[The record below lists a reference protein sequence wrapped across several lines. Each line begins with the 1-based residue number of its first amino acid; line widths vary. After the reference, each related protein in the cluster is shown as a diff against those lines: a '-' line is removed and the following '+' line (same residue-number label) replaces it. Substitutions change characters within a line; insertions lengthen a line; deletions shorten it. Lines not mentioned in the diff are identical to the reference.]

1 MGGSDWA
8 KAYISDKHNL
18 FTNLKTTII
27 PATTFSSKEVR
38 SVIDSVLEDVSKQ
51 LHELNHYTWS
61 NPELAYEEHKAH
73 DAICDFLEG
82 QGFTVTRHAYGVDTS
97 FDCISGT
104 EGRLINLNAEYD
116 ALPDIGHACGHNL
129 IATSSI
135 AAFLALSQLQKKS
148 GIKGR
153 IQLLGTPAEE
163 NGGGKAK
170 LIDAG
175 AFQGVDISL
184 MAHRGPENLGG
195 PTGDGVAGVLMN
207 ARKELH
213 VEYFGKNAHAGGN
226 PWDGV
231 NALDALVQA
240 YNGISTLRKQILP
253 EERIHGAFLDV
264 PKVANVI
271 PAYTNSYWQVR
282 SPTLQGLNKLIAQVR
297 QCIEGAAVVTGCTA
311 KIDEDGLYA
320 DIILNETLCERF
332 TRPMAAYGKKF
343 VQKLDQVLTGSS
355 DVGNVSYVVPTLQAM
370 FAISTSNGSFPHHPD
385 FTACAGTD
393 EAHDAAVLTGK
404 GLALLGWNMLTDDT
418 LYTSARV
425 QCEGQIPKEA
435 AH

>member
-1 MGGSDWA
+1 M
-8 KAYISDKHNL
+8 
-18 FTNLKTTII
+18 TIV
-27 PATTFSSKEVR
+27 PATSFSNEEVR

-51 LHELNHYTWS
+51 LHELNHYIWS

-97 FDCISGT
+97 FECISGT

-135 AAFLALSQLQKKS
+135 AAFLALSQLQKKY

-184 MAHRGPENLGG
+184 MAHGGPENLGG

-240 YNGISTLRKQILP
+240 YNGISTLRQQILP

-271 PAYTNSYWQVR
+271 PAYTKSYWQVR
-282 SPTLQGLNKLIAQVR
+282 SPTLQGLNKLIAKVR
-297 QCIEGAAVVTGCTA
+297 QCIEGAALVTGCTA
-311 KIDEDGLYA
+311 KIEEDGLYT

-332 TRPMAAYGKKF
+332 TGHMAAYGKKF

-355 DVGNVSYVVPTLQAM
+355 DVGNVSYVVPTLHAM

-404 GLALLGWNMLTDDT
+404 GLALLGWDMLTDDA

-425 QCEGQIPKEA
+425 QWEGQIPKEA
-435 AH
+435 TH

>member
-8 KAYISDKHNL
+8 KVYISDKHNL
-18 FTNLKTTII
+18 FTNL
-27 PATTFSSKEVR
+27 
-38 SVIDSVLEDVSKQ
+38 
-51 LHELNHYTWS
+51 TWS

-97 FDCISGT
+97 FECISGT

-116 ALPDIGHACGHNL
+116 ALPDIGHACGHTL

-163 NGGGKAK
+163 DGGGKAK

-271 PAYTNSYWQVR
+271 PAYTNSYWQAMYR
-282 SPTLQGLNKLIAQVR
+282 R
-297 QCIEGAAVVTGCTA
+297 AAVVTGCTA

-355 DVGNVSYVVPTLQAM
+355 DVGGFCNVSYVVPTLQAM

>member
-1 MGGSDWA
+1 M
-8 KAYISDKHNL
+8 
-18 FTNLKTTII
+18 TIV
-27 PATTFSSKEVR
+27 PATSFSDEEVR

-51 LHELNHYTWS
+51 LHELNHYIWS

-82 QGFTVTRHAYGVDTS
+82 QGFTVTRHAYRVDTS
-97 FDCISGT
+97 FECISGT
-104 EGRLINLNAEYD
+104 EGRLVNLNAEYD

-135 AAFLALSQLQKKS
+135 AAFLALSQLQKKY

-175 AFQGVDISL
+175 AFHGVDISL
-184 MAHRGPENLGG
+184 MAHGGPENLGG

-240 YNGISTLRKQILP
+240 YNGISTLRQQILP

-271 PAYTNSYWQVR
+271 PAYTKSYWQVR
-282 SPTLQGLNKLIAQVR
+282 SPTLQGLNKLIAKVR
-297 QCIEGAAVVTGCTA
+297 QCIEGAALVTGCTA
-311 KIDEDGLYA
+311 KIEEDGLYT

-332 TRPMAAYGKKF
+332 TGHMATYGKKF
-343 VQKLDQVLTGSS
+343 VQKLEQVLTGSS
-355 DVGNVSYVVPTLQAM
+355 DVGNVSYVVPTLHAM

-404 GLALLGWNMLTDDT
+404 GLALLGWDMLTDDA

-425 QCEGQIPKEA
+425 QWEGQIPK
-435 AH
+435 

>member
-1 MGGSDWA
+1 M
-8 KAYISDKHNL
+8 
-18 FTNLKTTII
+18 TIV
-27 PATTFSSKEVR
+27 PATSFSNEEVR
-38 SVIDSVLEDVSKQ
+38 SVIDSVLEDVSKH
-51 LHELNHYTWS
+51 LHELNHYIWS

-97 FDCISGT
+97 FECISGT

-135 AAFLALSQLQKKS
+135 AAFLALSQLQKKY

-163 NGGGKAK
+163 NGGGKAR

-184 MAHRGPENLGG
+184 MAHGGPENLGG

-240 YNGISTLRKQILP
+240 YNGISTLRQQILP

-271 PAYTNSYWQVR
+271 PAYTKSYWQVR
-282 SPTLQGLNKLIAQVR
+282 SPTLQGLNKLIAKVR

-311 KIDEDGLYA
+311 KIEEDGLYT

-332 TRPMAAYGKKF
+332 TGHMAAYGKKF

-355 DVGNVSYVVPTLQAM
+355 DVGNVSYVVPTLHAM

-404 GLALLGWNMLTDDT
+404 GLALLGWDMLTDDA

-425 QCEGQIPKEA
+425 QWEGQIPKEA

>member
-1 MGGSDWA
+1 M
-8 KAYISDKHNL
+8 
-18 FTNLKTTII
+18 TII
-27 PATTFSSKEVR
+27 PATTFSSEEVR

-51 LHELNHYTWS
+51 LHDLNHYIWS

-97 FDCISGT
+97 FECISGT

-163 NGGGKAK
+163 NGGGKEK

-175 AFQGVDISL
+175 AFQG
-184 MAHRGPENLGG
+184 NLGG

-240 YNGISTLRKQILP
+240 YNGISTLRQQILP
-253 EERIHGAFLDV
+253 EERIHGAFLEV

-271 PAYTNSYWQVR
+271 PAYTKSYWQVR
-282 SPTLQGLNKLIAQVR
+282 SPTLQGLNKLIAKVEAMYR
-297 QCIEGAAVVTGCTA
+297 GGGSSAGNNGATFSR
-311 KIDEDGLYA
+311 DGLYT

-332 TRPMAAYGKKF
+332 TGHMTAYGKKF

-355 DVGNVSYVVPTLQAM
+355 DVGEFCNATILILLNHVTNILQGNVSYVVPTLHAT
-370 FAISTSNGSFPHHPD
+370 FGISTSNGSFPHHTE
-385 FTACAGTD
+385 FTACAGTN
-393 EAHDAAVLTGK
+393 EAHDAAVLTGE
-404 GLALLGWNMLTDDT
+404 GLALLGWDMLTDDA

-425 QCEGQIPKEA
+425 QWEGQIPKEA

>member
-1 MGGSDWA
+1 M
-8 KAYISDKHNL
+8 
-18 FTNLKTTII
+18 TII
-27 PATTFSSKEVR
+27 PATTFSSEEVR

-51 LHELNHYTWS
+51 LHELNHYIWS

-97 FDCISGT
+97 FECISGT

-135 AAFLALSQLQKKS
+135 AAFLALSQLQKKY

-184 MAHRGPENLGG
+184 MAHGGPENLGG

-240 YNGISTLRKQILP
+240 YNGISTLRQQILP

-271 PAYTNSYWQVR
+271 PAYTKSYWQVR
-282 SPTLQGLNKLIAQVR
+282 SPTLQGLNKLIAKVR
-297 QCIEGAAVVTGCTA
+297 QCIEGAALVTGCTA
-311 KIDEDGLYA
+311 KIEEDGLYT

-332 TRPMAAYGKKF
+332 TGHMATYGKKY

-355 DVGNVSYVVPTLQAM
+355 DVGNVSYVVPTLHAM

-404 GLALLGWNMLTDDT
+404 GLALLGWDMLTDDA

-425 QCEGQIPKEA
+425 QWEGQIPKEA

>member
-1 MGGSDWA
+1 M
-8 KAYISDKHNL
+8 
-18 FTNLKTTII
+18 TII
-27 PATTFSSKEVR
+27 PATTFSSEEVR
-38 SVIDSVLEDVSKQ
+38 SVMDSVLEDVSKQ
-51 LHELNHYTWS
+51 LHELNHYIWS

-97 FDCISGT
+97 FECISGT

-135 AAFLALSQLQKKS
+135 AAFLALSQLQKKY

-184 MAHRGPENLGG
+184 MAHGGPENLGG

-240 YNGISTLRKQILP
+240 YNGISTLRQQILP

-271 PAYTNSYWQVR
+271 PAYTKSYWQVR
-282 SPTLQGLNKLIAQVR
+282 SPTLQGLNKLIAKVR
-297 QCIEGAAVVTGCTA
+297 QCIEGAALVTGCTA
-311 KIDEDGLYA
+311 KIDEDGLYT

-332 TRPMAAYGKKF
+332 TGHMATYGKKY

-355 DVGNVSYVVPTLQAM
+355 DVGNVSYVVPTLHAM

-385 FTACAGTD
+385 FTTCAGTD

-404 GLALLGWNMLTDDT
+404 GLALLGWDMLTDDA

-425 QCEGQIPKEA
+425 QWEGQIPKEA

>member
-1 MGGSDWA
+1 ML
-8 KAYISDKHNL
+8 ISIGTHLTKPCHL
-18 FTNLKTTII
+18 VFFYCST
-27 PATTFSSKEVR
+27 ATAVKF
-38 SVIDSVLEDVSKQ
+38 I
-51 LHELNHYTWS
+51 WS

-97 FDCISGT
+97 FECISGT

-116 ALPDIGHACGHNL
+116 ASPDIGHACGHNL

-135 AAFLALSQLQKKS
+135 AAFLALSQLQKKY

-163 NGGGKAK
+163 NGRGKAK

-184 MAHRGPENLGG
+184 MAHGGPENLGG
-195 PTGDGVAGVLMN
+195 PTGGGVAGVLMN

-240 YNGISTLRKQILP
+240 YNGISTLRQQILP
-253 EERIHGAFLDV
+253 EERIHGAFLDT
-264 PKVANVI
+264 K
-271 PAYTNSYWQVR
+271 SYWQVR
-282 SPTLQGLNKLIAQVR
+282 SPTLQGLNKLIAKVR
-297 QCIEGAAVVTGCTA
+297 QCIEGAALVTGCTA
-311 KIDEDGLYA
+311 KIDEDGLYT

-332 TRPMAAYGKKF
+332 TGHMATYGKKY

-355 DVGNVSYVVPTLQAM
+355 DVGEFCNVTILILLSHVTNILQGNVSYVVPTLHAM

-385 FTACAGTD
+385 FTTCAGTD

-404 GLALLGWNMLTDDT
+404 GLALLGWDMLTDDA

-425 QCEGQIPKEA
+425 QWEGQIPKEA

>member
-18 FTNLKTTII
+18 FTNL
-27 PATTFSSKEVR
+27 
-38 SVIDSVLEDVSKQ
+38 
-51 LHELNHYTWS
+51 TWS

-97 FDCISGT
+97 FECISGT

-184 MAHRGPENLGG
+184 MTHGGPENLGG

-282 SPTLQGLNKLIAQVR
+282 SPTLQGLNKLVAQVR

-311 KIDEDGLYA
+311 KIEEDGLYA

-370 FAISTSNGSFPHHPD
+370 FTISTSNGSFPHHPD